1 MKGISILRILPAA
14 LLVLISTSR
23 LEAGFKDWVSSKLPY
38 KLPPEK
44 LQFAALKPQSAV
56 EVLDRNE
63 QRLFYISGPKLR
75 FYRNISDISEKLQN
89 FVVLSEDA
97 KFYAHEGF
105 DVEEIENSLKK
116 NLSQGKVKRG
126 GSTITQQL
134 AKNVF
139 LDRERSVTR
148 KLFEV
153 PWTMQIERD
162 LSKKQILELYLN
174 VIEWGPGIYGAEAA
188 SRHFFDKSA
197 AEIDAREALYL
208 AMIVP
213 NPPRFDVFAS
223 PKAKDFIWSKSKTF
237 TERIFAEKKIS
248 LEDRNYMMAQ
258 QATFAPLDQKL
269 RKYPLQHISRYTGST
284 KDFEANW
291 KELAKFITST
301 SHLKKNPVHTFLE
314 KNFDEKLWQIPLV
327 QDGPKDRK
335 APTPYLVYRDDK
347 GVAAYK
353 KLPKGSRIQTGAE
366 LSDGLSLENDFSLE
380 EVFYGRPA
388 AVSSFSS
395 ESVER
400 SGEESSSV
408 GPESVGES
416 SSSL

>member
-1 MKGISILRILPAA
+1 MKGISILRISLTA
-14 LLVLISTSR
+14 LLVFSLSTS

-44 LQFAALKPQSAV
+44 LQFASLRPESAV
-56 EVLDRNE
+56 EVLDRNH

-75 FYRNISDISEKLQN
+75 FYRNISEISEKLQN

-97 KFYAHEGF
+97 KFFSHEGF

-116 NLSQGKVKRG
+116 NISQGKVKRG
-126 GSTITQQL
+126 GSTLTQQL

-139 LDRERSVTR
+139 LDKERSVTR

-197 AEIDAREALYL
+197 AELDPKEALYL

-213 NPPRFDVFAS
+213 NPPRFDAYAS
-223 PKAKDFIWSKSKTF
+223 HKSKDFIWKKSKTF
-237 TERIFAEKKIS
+237 INRIYGEKKIT
-248 LEDRNYMMAQ
+248 LEEKNYLLAE

-269 RKYPLQHISRYTGST
+269 RKYPLQHTGRYAGST
-284 KDFEANW
+284 KDFDLKW
-291 KELAKFITST
+291 KDLVKHIRNSSYA
-301 SHLKKNPVHTFLE
+301 KKNPIFTFLD
-314 KNFDEKLWQIPLV
+314 KNFDEKIWEIPLL
-327 QDGPKDRK
+327 QDGAKDKK
-335 APTPYLVYRDDK
+335 APTPYLVFRDDQ
-347 GVAAYK
+347 GVVAYK
-353 KLPKGSRIQTGAE
+353 KLTKGSRIQAGSD
-366 LSDGLSLENDFSLE
+366 LSNGLSLENDFSLE
-380 EVFYGRPA
+380 EVFYGRSA
-388 AVSSFSS
+388 EASSFSS
-395 ESVER
+395 ETMEGSR
-400 SGEESSSV
+400 DESSSM
-408 GPESVGES
+408 GSDAIW
-416 SSSL
+416 